1 MAALLKSAE
10 SKDFVGSNP
19 TLSAITARRHG
30 DRYARWRLCSSLTH
44 LQVRALR
51 SSDAAFPATAIPT
64 NAMPDSA
71 SVVSTHYALLG

>member
-1 MAALLKSAE
+1 
-10 SKDFVGSNP
+10 
-19 TLSAITARRHG
+19 
-30 DRYARWRLCSSLTH
+30 
-44 LQVRALR
+44 VRALR